1 MCKLSTSWAC
11 RACHEHTSVSG
22 PPQRGDRDQQDPS
35 TAGRRWVTEANPT
48 HFPPKTFQMP
58 ELCYLTD
65 IYGYFHLSWE
75 LPKALA
81 GAIILVWG
89 SGAWWCWV
97 LGGWVTGGP
106 GCPQAG
112 PVPLQG
118 WLQGEENPRKRPSS
132 ILLSWTC
139 SHSSSTERNGESLA
153 NERFDGVNMA
163 FCYLILT

>member
-1 MCKLSTSWAC
+1 MSTPRCLVLPS
-11 RACHEHTSVSG
+11 EGTGTSRI
-22 PPQRGDRDQQDPS
+22 PAQRGEGGWQKQTQPS
-35 TAGRRWVTEANPT
+35 S
-48 HFPPKTFQMP
+48 PPRTFQMP
-58 ELCYLTD
+58 ELRYLTD

-75 LPKALA
+75 LPKALV

-97 LGGWVTGGP
+97 LGGSVTGGP

-132 ILLSWTC
+132 VLLSWTC
-139 SHSSSTERNGESLA
+139 SHSPSTKTNGESLA
-153 NERFDGVNMA
+153 NEQFDGVNMA
-163 FCYLILT
+163 FCCLILT